1 MRIVHEICTGV
12 LYNQNEKKM
21 KKISTIIVALV
32 MMLAPVIASDR
43 AICDDDRRIHYSE
56 LPAQAQAFVK
66 QYFATERVQYVT
78 LDKGVVSDEYKVV
91 FESGKRVEFDGAGN
105 WVEVDCRNEAVPAA
119 IIPKQIASY
128 VAQHHHNHTIV
139 ELKRERHEW
148 EAKLSNGR
156 ELTFDKRG
164 KLVDVD
170 D

>member
-1 MRIVHEICTGV
+1 MR
-12 LYNQNEKKM
+12 KKM
-21 KKISTIIVALV
+21 KKITTIIVALMV
-32 MMLAPVIASDR
+32 MLAPVMASDR
-43 AICDDDRRIHYSE
+43 GVYDDDRHIHYSE
-56 LPAQAQAFVK
+56 LPAQAQAFVQ

-91 FESGKRVEFDGAGN
+91 FESGKKLEFDGAGN

-139 ELKRERHEW
+139 ELKRERYEW
-148 EAKLSNGR
+148 EVKLSNGL
-156 ELTFDKRG
+156 ELTFDKKYR
-164 KLVDVD
+164 LTDVD